1 MGWREYYV
9 GGLYYLLTHLVPRD
23 LSIDC
28 ELVWIVLLK
37 INTFAWR
44 LLSDRLSTKSNL
56 EFCGCLH
63 NDSASYEVRE
73 NFNHLFLNRA
83 FFRSIWVILLV
94 GWVCNAPSQII
105 LSLLLINFV
114 KITCFVKKSGCIL
127 K

>member
-1 MGWREYYV
+1 
-9 GGLYYLLTHLVPRD
+9 LLTYLVLRD
-23 LSIDC
+23 LSIEC
-28 ELVWIVLLK
+28 ELVWNKFVLLK
-37 INTFAWR
+37 INNFAWR

-94 GWVCNAPSQII
+94 GWVCNAPAPSQII